1 MTVPT
6 VASHLVLARHA
17 PALRRGLAPG
27 TQRVGPLCVLPGLLR
42 EFGVRPA
49 AVLRRAG
56 LAADALADRE
66 ARVPYATIA
75 ALLDACAAATGCR
88 HFGLLAGSRWRLEH
102 VGLPGEVTRSCAT
115 VGDALETFTTYQ
127 WLNSS
132 GGVAFLAREGRM
144 TTFGY
149 AIFEPGMQVGADQ
162 VYDMVMAV
170 GVNMIRELAGRPG
183 WSPARVT
190 LSRKRPDDVQPYR
203 RFFAAP
209 VQFDKEATAL
219 HFSTAFEATRVPTG
233 DETRRRALEAHLL
246 AAGREAMLPKLHR
259 MIRVAMI
266 FGLSSGDQVASA
278 MALTRRTFNRRL
290 AEYGTTFHEV
300 LEAVRLEVAQQL
312 LRETTLSIGDIGDAL
327 GYAEPSAFVR
337 AYRRW
342 TQTTPGAWREIGR
355 GQAPR

>member
-1 MTVPT
+1 M
-6 VASHLVLARHA
+6 
-17 PALRRGLAPG
+17 
-27 TQRVGPLCVLPGLLR
+27 GPLSVLPGLLR
-42 EFGVRPA
+42 ELGVRPSPL
-49 AVLRRAG
+49 LRRVG
-56 LAADALADRE
+56 LAADALADRD
-66 ARVPYATIA
+66 ARISYASSV

-102 VGLPGEVTRSCAT
+102 IGMPGEVTGSCAT
-115 VGDALETFTTYQ
+115 VGEALETFTRFQ

-132 GGVAFLAREGRM
+132 GGVVFLAREGRT

-149 AIFEPGMQVGADQ
+149 AIFEPGLQRGVDQ
-162 VYDMVMAV
+162 VHDMVMAV
-170 GVNMIRELAGRPG
+170 GVRMIRELTGMPG
-183 WSPARVT
+183 WSPARVMV
-190 LSRKRPDDVQPYR
+190 SRQQPDDVLPYR

-209 VQFDKEATAL
+209 IQFDAEATVL
-219 HFSTAFEATRVPTG
+219 RFPSAFEATRVPAG
-233 DETRRRALEAHLL
+233 DETRRRVLEAKLL

-300 LEAVRLEVAQQL
+300 LEAARLEVAQQL

-342 TQTTPGAWREIGR
+342 TQTTPGAWRELGR